1 MCSILPLRR
10 QNTAQNFLLLNTKLR
25 MKNRCLL
32 ALTLLLLSVW
42 GSNGLQAQIDKGAP
56 PPASAPAPALD
67 SLISKGIMA
76 APMDASEGMLGISDK
91 QLIDMLLFAVDGIGS
106 LRIDLTQQ
114 DLKPH
119 FMPIRTVGRYG
130 NELSYAL
137 ASCLEY
143 YINLKKNPRDDVSPD
158 FITQRIAA
166 NGLRLTLEAGLR
178 FLAYEGSVSARVMG
192 FDSPTLPP
200 TAQTS
205 ERYKITNYLAIAG
218 DSEDGRQKIAEIKRA
233 ITRGHPVVAEINAD
247 AGFRNQ
253 QGVSIWNPDSSQPV
267 QRYTITIVAF
277 NEAQQQFE
285 IRMPWGVT
293 WGNNG
298 YIAVRYSDL
307 ERVVGKAYSMLPGM

>member
-1 MCSILPLRR
+1 MKIKFLP
-10 QNTAQNFLLLNTKLR
+10 AVALLLF
-25 MKNRCLL
+25 
-32 ALTLLLLSVW
+32 SVW
-42 GSNGLQAQIDKGAP
+42 GNELLAQNPLP
-56 PPASAPAPALD
+56 PSAAPAAPRPD

-76 APMDASEGMLGISDK
+76 APAEAEEGMLGISDK
-91 QLIDMLLFAVDGIGS
+91 QLIDMLMFAVDGIGS
-106 LRIDLTQQ
+106 MSVDLTQQ

-119 FMPIRTVGRYG
+119 FMPVRTVGRYG
-130 NELSYAL
+130 NELTYAL

-158 FITQRIAA
+158 FITQRITA
-166 NGLRLTLEAGLR
+166 NGLPLTLESGLR
-178 FLAYEGSVSARVMG
+178 FLAYEGSVSTRVMG

-200 TAQTS
+200 TIQTS
-205 ERYKITNYLAIAG
+205 ERYKITNYLSIAG

-233 ITRGHPVVAEINAD
+233 ITRGHPVVAEIRAD
-247 AGFRNQ
+247 PSFRNQ
-253 QGVSIWNPDSSQPV
+253 QGVSVWNPDSSQPA
-267 QRYTITIVAF
+267 QRYTVTIVAF

-285 IRMPWGVT
+285 IRMPWGVQ